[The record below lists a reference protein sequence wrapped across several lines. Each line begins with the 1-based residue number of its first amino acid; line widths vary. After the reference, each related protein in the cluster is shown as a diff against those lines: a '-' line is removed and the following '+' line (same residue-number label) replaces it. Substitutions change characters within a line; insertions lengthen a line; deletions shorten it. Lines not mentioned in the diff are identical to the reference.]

1 MWLANKVTTM
11 YLAPLN
17 YDRFFKKVFSDL
29 RISKNFLEAFL
40 GVKIETIENLKN
52 EFKITD
58 DASVVRFDFRCKI
71 EGQYVIIDMQQWHK
85 TDIIK
90 RFYVYH
96 TLNTALQL
104 EGIPMKSLT
113 LAGEKEYVTKD
124 YHGLEPVIT
133 LIWMS
138 SDSLKFS
145 EDFITFALYP
155 EPVVDFCKNEI
166 LWTEGNLENIEN
178 ERKKVLTLLN
188 NQTKDLNFLSK
199 NKLIYAFQK
208 NIVKNKKYSPY
219 FEWFEFAEK
228 TLDKKNT
235 KKDFAKYEKN
245 EIFMAVIQR
254 INKETLLSDDFTYIT
269 DWALHEERAKRY
281 DDSLRDAITKEIR
294 REVIEELK
302 EKEIKKAKKEKEKI
316 KESVR
321 KEVKE
326 EVMNK
331 AKIKFIISSH
341 KEGLEPFLIAKI
353 SNSSVEEVLKIIENY
368 KKSLEIKS

>member
-1 MWLANKVTTM
+1 M

-155 EPVVDFCKNEI
+155 EPIVDFCKNEI

-235 KKDFAKYEKN
+235 KKDFVKYEKN

-269 DWALHEERAKRY
+269 DWALHEERAKRFN
-281 DDSLRDAITKEIR
+281 DSLTDAITKEVT
-294 REVIEELK
+294 RELTRELTQKMREEVTERVK
-302 EKEIKKAKKEKEKI
+302 E
-316 KESVR
+316 VR
-321 KEVKE
+321 EEVKE
-326 EVMNK
+326 EVRK
-331 AKIKFIISSH
+331 EIKEEAKIDVIISSH

-353 SNSSVEEVLKIIENY
+353 SNSSVEEVLKIIGNY